1 VGLPKAW
8 DAYLTAEVSID
19 APGGTVRVFPAPPMQ
34 ASGQYPDADGHAIS
48 VITAHNPGG
57 VVVDAEENERAQ
69 RALEDELTQRGVP
82 FWPAAGADPDW
93 KHVEPSVA
101 VLGMTE
107 PDALALAARYGQ
119 EAIFVLTPA
128 SRKVIDCATGQR
140 AMTGWVIIAEADL
153 EAEHDEA
160 DEAAIVATLE
170 LLAREHG
177 PDPRDWGGL
186 LLAESRWEPDGPGE
200 HAGGG
205 EVGGEFL
212 LRLDGRYV
220 IYESNGVEW
229 DWSDLQVADDATAI
243 ETFSDYMGD

>member
-1 VGLPKAW
+1 MTLPGAW
-8 DAYLTAEVSID
+8 GAYLAAEVSID
-19 APGGTVRVFPAPPMQ
+19 VPGGPVRVFPAPPLQ
-34 ASGQYPDADGHAIS
+34 ASGQYPDADGHVIS

-57 VVVDAEENERAQ
+57 VVIGAEENERAQ
-69 RALEDELTQRGVP
+69 RALEDELTRRGVP

-93 KHVEPSVA
+93 RHVEPSVA

-107 PDALALAARYGQ
+107 ADALALGARYGQ

-128 SRKVIDCATGQR
+128 SRKVIDCATGRR
-140 AMTGWVIIAEADL
+140 AMTGWVIVAEADL
-153 EAEHDEA
+153 AAEHDEA
-160 DEAAIVATLE
+160 DEPAIVAALE
-170 LLAREHG
+170 RLAREYG

-186 LLAESRWEPDGPGE
+186 LLAESRWEQGGPGE
-200 HAGGG
+200 LADG

-220 IYESNGVEW
+220 IYETNGVEW